1 MSVNISVSNKKKTC
15 NDILQKLINNNINCR
30 SIDTISVVDLSIE
43 KGCLLTF
50 GNNYSSKNSVN
61 KLWNIINSDDD
72 YICSH
77 LKIDGIFDGCIF
89 DYIKCNNCP
98 GPIGPIG
105 PINK

>member
-1 MSVNISVSNKKKTC
+1 MSVNISVSNKNNTC
-15 NDILQKLINNNINCR
+15 DDILQKLIKYNINCR
-30 SIDTISVVDLSIE
+30 FIDTISIVDSKIE

-50 GNNYSSKNSVN
+50 GNNYNTKQNVN
-61 KLWNIINSDDD
+61 KLWNIVNSNDD

-77 LKIDGIFDGCIF
+77 LKIDGIFDGCIY

-98 GPIGPIG
+98 GPSG

>member
-1 MSVNISVSNKKKTC
+1 MSVNISVSNKNKTC
-15 NDILQKLINNNINCR
+15 NDILQKLIKHNINCR
-30 SIDTISVVDLSIE
+30 SIDTVSIVDSSIE

-50 GNNYSSKNSVN
+50 GNNYSSKKSVN
-61 KLWNIINSDDD
+61 KLWNIINSNDD

-98 GPIGPIG
+98 GPI
-105 PINK
+105 NKFIVK

>member
-1 MSVNISVSNKKKTC
+1 MSVNISVSNKNNTC
-15 NDILQKLINNNINCR
+15 NDILQKLIKYNINCR
-30 SIDTISVVDLSIE
+30 SIDTMSIIDYSIE

-50 GNNYSSKNSVN
+50 DNNYSSKKSIN
-61 KLWNIINSDDD
+61 KLWNIINSNDN

-98 GPIGPIG
+98 GN
-105 PINK
+105 INK